1 MATRNWFSRAA
12 GSTAA
17 VLAVA
22 ALIAEPALAQGN
34 ELVLEEI
41 VVTAERRETSLQ
53 ETPAAIVAIT
63 GTSIESAGINNLNE
77 LTLMTPGINIQGINR
92 NQQYVA
98 MRGNVTEGGDAG
110 LAQSIGFFIDGLYFG
125 RSSLFNQSL
134 SDVERV
140 EILRGPQGT
149 LWGHNIV
156 GGSINVITKDPT
168 QETEADVKVS
178 IGNYSRQEIS
188 ARIAGGLSD
197 TVAGQLSFASETAD
211 GYVTNLDSGQDL
223 GSEDVYL
230 IRGKLVWDI
239 SDNFTAK
246 LTATYQ
252 NDTSGMNAR
261 NLLPGPDA
269 VMKLAPPPVPVPPD
283 QLLVFEI
290 PENYEDETYQRSAI
304 GSNDFDVKVLSLGL
318 DYTFENGVTFSSLT
332 GSVDSSGFVDN
343 FGFFPFPERYGKIER
358 DHSYDNTSFS
368 QEFRLSGD
376 TESLF
381 WQVGAYYYDAS
392 NEQGQS
398 TGTSGFP
405 FTRAGGNNIAD
416 VEGNND
422 GETRFQ
428 DFADSET
435 ESLAFFGQATWSV
448 NDWLSLTA
456 GVRHT
461 EVDKDFYTLIDGEPH
476 RRWFQRQGL
485 DCTDVADAG
494 PRYCRIERNESQSWS
509 NTSPKV
515 TLDGQW
521 DNIGPFNSLMAYATY
536 SEGWKEGGFQS
547 PNSSI
552 QDVEEF
558 RIRPESAEN
567 TELGFKSR
575 FWENRATFNVTA
587 FRTDYIG
594 QQTSQIVNDLLL
606 TFNLDSEI
614 DGVEVDGSLVVAEW
628 LTLHYSAAFYDSAY
642 SPGASIGPNPQDDVS
657 GNNTVGTP
665 DFSYTLS
672 WDAGTVLENGVEL
685 FFLGGYSFTD
695 AVESDP
701 DNAIGAADAV
711 GRDLLRFT
719 ESEMLNATLGIRRN
733 NWEVAVWGRN
743 LLDDFVATNV
753 ASFADFW
760 LLNAWAAD
768 DPNVAVFEGTRTE
781 PMTYGVSLRW
791 MFNYN

>member
-1 MATRNWFSRAA
+1 MHIRGRFDFATRI
-12 GSTAA
+12 
-17 VLAVA
+17 AVA
-22 ALIAEPALAQGN
+22 TIAAATVATSPASAQDDGLA
-34 ELVLEEI
+34 LEEI
-41 VVTAERRETSLQ
+41 IVTAERRETSLQ

-63 GTSIESAGINNLNE
+63 GESIESAGINNLNE
-77 LTLMTPGINIQGINR
+77 MTLMTPGINIQGINR

-134 SDVERV
+134 ADVERV

-156 GGSINVITKDPT
+156 GGSINVITRDPT
-168 QETEADVKVS
+168 QELEADVKLS
-178 IGNYSRQEIS
+178 IGNFDRREIS
-188 ARIAGGLSD
+188 GRIAGGLSD
-197 TVAGQLSFASETAD
+197 SVTAQLSFAREEAD

-230 IRGKLVWDI
+230 LRGKLVWDI
-239 SDNFTAK
+239 TDNFRAK
-246 LTATYQ
+246 LTGTYQ

-261 NLLPGPDA
+261 IFLPGPNA
-269 VMKLAPPPVPVPPD
+269 IRTPPPPGRTGPV
-283 QLLVFEI
+283 LSEFVI
-290 PENYEDETYQRSAI
+290 PENFEEETYQRSAI
-304 GSNDFDVKVLSLGL
+304 GTNDFETSVGSLDL
-318 DYTFENGVTFSSLT
+318 EYTFDNSVKLSSLT
-332 GSVDSSGFVDN
+332 GFVKNEGFVDN
-343 FGFFPFPERYGKIER
+343 FGFFPFPESFGKIER
-358 DHSYDNTSFS
+358 DHLYEDESFS
-368 QEFRLSGD
+368 QEFRLSGE
-376 TESLF
+376 TESVF
-381 WQVGAYYYDAS
+381 WQVGTYYYDAS

-398 TGTSGFP
+398 TGTWGLP
-405 FTRAGGNNIAD
+405 FTRGGGNNIAD
-416 VEGNND
+416 EEGNND

-448 NDWLSLTA
+448 NDWLSVTA

-461 EVDKDFYTLIDGEPH
+461 EVDKDFYALIDGEPH
-476 RRWFQRQGL
+476 RRWFQEQDV
-485 DCTDVADAG
+485 DCTDVADPG
-494 PRYCRIERNESQSWS
+494 PRFCEIERNESESWS
-509 NTSPKV
+509 NTSPLL
-515 TLDGQW
+515 TLSGAWEDV
-521 DNIGPFNSLMAYATY
+521 GPFNSLLTYATY

-547 PNSSI
+547 PSSTI

-558 RIRPESAEN
+558 RIDPESAEN
-567 TELGFKSR
+567 MEIGFKSR

-587 FRTDYIG
+587 FHTDYIG

-614 DGVEVDGSLVVAEW
+614 DGIEIDGSLAVAEW

-642 SPGASIGPNPQDDVS
+642 SRGASIGPNPEDDVS

-665 DFSYTLS
+665 DTSYALS
-672 WDAGTVLENGVEL
+672 WDAGTVFDNGLEL

-701 DNAIGAADAV
+701 DNAIAAADAV
-711 GRDLLRFT
+711 GRNLLRFT
-719 ESEMLNATLGIRRN
+719 ESEILNATLGIRKD
-733 NWEVAVWGRN
+733 NWELALWGRN

-768 DPNVAVFEGTRTE
+768 NPNVAVFEGTRTE
-781 PMTYGVSLRW
+781 PLTYGVSFRW
-791 MFNYN
+791 TFN